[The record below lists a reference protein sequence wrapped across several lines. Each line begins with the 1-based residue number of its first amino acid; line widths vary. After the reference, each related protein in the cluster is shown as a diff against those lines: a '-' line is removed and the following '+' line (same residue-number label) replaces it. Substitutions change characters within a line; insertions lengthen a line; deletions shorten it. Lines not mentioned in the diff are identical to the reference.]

1 MIFAPRLA
9 INTAPTEEHL
19 LPRLRRINLCVRL
32 TNVSLSRKYRMR
44 LWAGNRNF
52 CKWEFHRRFN
62 FLLILEGGQVDRK
75 GWALPARPN
84 RGPCQGFSWPYLF
97 LNSREDGKAFLQLGL
112 VYWGDFPATPNTT
125 LLLTLAIN
133 GPSSGPEAWVGSDG
147 WAKGDTDPLVRRF
160 VSLTT
165 PQLVARG
172 TDLISFSSLP
182 TLSAPY
188 VFPSFSRCKHTASNI
203 KLPK

>member
-1 MIFAPRLA
+1 MIFAPSLA

-19 LPRLRRINLCVRL
+19 LPGLRRINLRVCL

-62 FLLILEGGQVDRK
+62 SLLILEGGQVDCV
-75 GWALPARPN
+75 LPARPN
-84 RGPCQGFSWPYLF
+84 RGPCQGFLGPTCSWTPRKMGRPFFSWIL
-97 LNSREDGKAFLQLGL
+97 STEGI
-112 VYWGDFPATPNTT
+112 FPATPKPT
-125 LLLTLAIN
+125 LLLTVAIS

-147 WAKGDTDPLVRRF
+147 WAKGDTDPLVPCF

-172 TDLISFSSLP
+172 TDLISFSSMP

-188 VFPSFSRCKHTASNI
+188 VFPSFSRCKHTTSNI